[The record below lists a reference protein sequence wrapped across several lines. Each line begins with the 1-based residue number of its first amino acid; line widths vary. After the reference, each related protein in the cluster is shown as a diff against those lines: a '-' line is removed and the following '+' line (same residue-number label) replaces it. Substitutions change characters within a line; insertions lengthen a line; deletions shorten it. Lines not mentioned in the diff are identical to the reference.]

1 MHRLEAVQEKLQQK
15 LSDALLPLAATN
27 LAWRDAGL
35 GILQP

>member
-1 MHRLEAVQEKLQQK
+1 MHRLESVQEKL
-15 LSDALLPLAATN
+15 SNALLSLAATN